1 MGHDSPLVQQSIR
14 ASGDGNQPAQ
24 TAGDPDAK
32 TAIVT
37 IAATRRLSLT
47 TRLACWRRAE
57 VSTGGDGAVR
67 GMPLGHAAEF
77 ARQRVHRPT
86 YNLNCRS
93 SRSSTF
99 LEQSPRRSSNRWLSS
114 WCPPSR
120 LLYGLHSTAESSS

>member
-47 TRLACWRRAE
+47 TRLACWSRAE
-57 VSTGGDGAVR
+57 VSTGGARRNTGYA
-67 GMPLGHAAEF
+67 LGHAAEF
-77 ARQRVHRPT
+77 ARQRVHRAT
-86 YNLNCRS
+86 YNLNRRS
-93 SRSSTF
+93 SRSSRF
-99 LEQSPRRSSNRWLSS
+99 LEQSQRRSSNRCLRS
-114 WCPPSR
+114 
-120 LLYGLHSTAESSS
+120 